1 MFYRQKRWRKKG
13 NIIGV
18 LIAGALFI
26 FLYHQKSDKNDRLY
40 DLSEFWSNIN
50 VSKNFTMEFMD
61 ESIKSSILIL
71 PNIEACKQ
79 GPKYLVVIIS
89 RTSSFDIR
97 NAIRDTW
104 INPNNSNILRNGFV
118 VAYFLVGMKSDT
130 MIMMKIIEE
139 SKKYND
145 LIVTSIED
153 IYETLTLKVYT
164 AMYFK
169 ETYCQNVTY
178 YIKVDDDVVL
188 DLDRLDQQIISLS
201 NLAYIYGAI
210 RYKEAVIRQRMSK
223 YFIPYKCY
231 SRNFYP
237 PFALGMMYIIPRE
250 AFRKI
255 WHALP
260 MAVWLKL
267 EDIFYTGIVAD
278 IASVKRINI
287 DFMYSANNVQ
297 NLPDQWE
304 CDQHGQSKLVAVSSF
319 CNSNDLRKFYRK
331 LHGTKCLK
339 YKNINSSFIETFWQK
354 FEKILSKLYH

>member
-1 MFYRQKRWRKKG
+1 
-13 NIIGV
+13 
-18 LIAGALFI
+18 
-26 FLYHQKSDKNDRLY
+26 
-40 DLSEFWSNIN
+40 
-50 VSKNFTMEFMD
+50 MEFMD

-250 AFRKI
+250 AFEKFGMHYR
-255 WHALP
+255 
-260 MAVWLKL
+260 WLYEPPRSMGMRSTWSIKACRS
-267 EDIFYTGIVAD
+267 II
-278 IASVKRINI
+278 
-287 DFMYSANNVQ
+287 
-297 NLPDQWE
+297 
-304 CDQHGQSKLVAVSSF
+304 
-319 CNSNDLRKFYRK
+319 
-331 LHGTKCLK
+331 
-339 YKNINSSFIETFWQK
+339 
-354 FEKILSKLYH
+354 IL